1 MDTNSPM
8 NRRTFSVLVATVLFG
23 ACSSN
28 DDAAGTTPG
37 SGSSRS
43 EPSTPTATQPPEN
56 SVVVDTSLPEITT
69 TTVGAPVPTLPLS
82 GLAVPSDE
90 IARRPALVV
99 KIDNHPDARPQSGL
113 NSADIVFEENV
124 ENLTRFAAVFHGANA
139 DPVGPI
145 RSGRTQD
152 VALLGSLNAPL
163 FAWSGGNRRVTDAI
177 LNSDLRQFSEG
188 SPGFFRST
196 SRKKPHNLYTTTSA
210 MYALAPFGS
219 APPTAQ
225 LSFRTTGDSIAGD
238 DVAGVKI
245 SMDGVRVLWTWDSE
259 MASFVRQ
266 TDDIVHIDELDNQ
279 QLNTQNIVILSVAY
293 VPSPADVNSPE
304 AQTIGTGEAWVLSGG
319 KLVRGQWNRA
329 DRAAPFALTDAAG
342 NTILLSPGRTYVELA
357 RSAKAATIPVSAD
370 PNSIPYP

>member
-1 MDTNSPM
+1 MDTNSQLS
-8 NRRTFSVLVATVLFG
+8 RRSFSMLVATTLLG

-28 DDAAGTTPG
+28 DGAATTPG
-37 SGSSRS
+37 SASART
-43 EPSTPTATQPPEN
+43 EPPTSNTPQPPES
-56 SVVVDTSLPEITT
+56 SVVVETSVSDGTT
-69 TTVGAPVPTLPLS
+69 TTVGIPVPTMPLTGLP
-82 GLAVPSDE
+82 VPSDAV
-90 IARRPALVV
+90 ARRPALVV
-99 KIDNHPDARPQSGL
+99 KIDNHPQARPQSGL

-196 SRKKPHNLYTTTSA
+196 NRKKPHNLYTTATA
-210 MYALAPFGS
+210 MYALAPFGAGPPS
-219 APPTAQ
+219 AQ
-225 LSFRTTGDSIAGD
+225 FSFRSVGDSIAGD

-266 TDDIVHIDELDNQ
+266 TDDNVHIDELDRQ
-279 QLNTQNIVILSVAY
+279 QLSTQNIVILTVAY
-293 VPSPADVNSPE
+293 APSPADVNSPE
-304 AQTIGTGEAWVLSGG
+304 AQTIGTGEAVVLSGG

-329 DRAAPFALTDAAG
+329 DRSVPFALTDSAG

-357 RSAKAATIPVSAD
+357 RAGKAATVPVSVD
-370 PNSIPYP
+370 PSSVPYP